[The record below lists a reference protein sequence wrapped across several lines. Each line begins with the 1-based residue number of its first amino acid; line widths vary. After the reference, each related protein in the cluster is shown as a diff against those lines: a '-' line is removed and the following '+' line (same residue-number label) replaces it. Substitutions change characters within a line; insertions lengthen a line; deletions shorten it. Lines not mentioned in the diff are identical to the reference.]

1 MQARHLPNLITS
13 LRLLLVLPLVW
24 LLISNRYPA
33 ALYLF
38 AIMGASDG
46 VDGFLAKRFHW
57 SSRLGQYMDPVAD
70 KAMLVSTYLSLGW
83 LSVLPAW
90 LVAIVILRDVIII
103 AGAVAYHFVTHQLEM
118 RPTWL
123 SKLNTVMQIILALV
137 AIMAQFLT
145 IPDAIVALMIVIV
158 LLTTV
163 ASGLDYTLEWTR
175 RTRAAL
181 RQ

>member
-1 MQARHLPNLITS
+1 
-13 LRLLLVLPLVW
+13 
-24 LLISNRYPA
+24 
-33 ALYLF
+33 
-38 AIMGASDG
+38 
-46 VDGFLAKRFHW
+46 
-57 SSRLGQYMDPVAD
+57 
-70 KAMLVSTYLSLGW
+70 
-83 LSVLPAW
+83 
-90 LVAIVILRDVIII
+90 
-103 AGAVAYHFVTHQLEM
+103 VAYHFVTHQLEM

>member
-24 LLISNRYPA
+24 LLINNRYPA

-38 AIMGASDG
+38 VIMGASDG

>member
-1 MQARHLPNLITS
+1 
-13 LRLLLVLPLVW
+13 
-24 LLISNRYPA
+24 
-33 ALYLF
+33 
-38 AIMGASDG
+38 MGASDG

-83 LSVLPAW
+83 LGVLPAW

-118 RPTWL
+118 HPTWL

-163 ASGLDYTLEWTR
+163 ASGLDYALEWTR